1 MVIPVNHVKRTNV
14 IRTRDNRL
22 IVYSTGDIVKPLFK
36 ERRDR
41 PRTAGQ
47 LKRAKD
53 IAYQTLREAK

>member
-1 MVIPVNHVKRTNV
+1 MVIPSNNTRRTNI

-36 ERRDR
+36 DRREH

-47 LKRAKD
+47 LKRAED

>member
-1 MVIPVNHVKRTNV
+1 MVIPANHVKRTNV

-22 IVYSTGDIVKPLFK
+22 IVYSTGELVKPIFK
-36 ERRDR
+36 DRREH

-47 LKRAKD
+47 LKRAED